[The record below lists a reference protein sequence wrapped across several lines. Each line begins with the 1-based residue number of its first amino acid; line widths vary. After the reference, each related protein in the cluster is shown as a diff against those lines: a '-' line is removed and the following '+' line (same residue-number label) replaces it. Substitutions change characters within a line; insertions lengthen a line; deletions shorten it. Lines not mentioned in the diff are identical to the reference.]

1 MCIHNQPDHGHF
13 CEGMYIYNFNCLVY
27 QQLLNQLA
35 IFFLS
40 PVSQQMC
47 VEILRAQEF
56 GAREPY
62 TIQKDSV
69 LKLQSRLDL
78 MSFDKPHNYDPTTQ
92 LANTH
97 GYTMCQYCFCDGNH
111 LTHTQDWVKFVIL
124 TQLATLW
131 LLV

>member
-62 TIQKDSV
+62 HSEGFGSEATEQTG
-69 LKLQSRLDL
+69 LDEL
-78 MSFDKPHNYDPTTQ
+78 RQAS
-92 LANTH
+92 
-97 GYTMCQYCFCDGNH
+97 H
-111 LTHTQDWVKFVIL
+111 L
-124 TQLATLW
+124 
-131 LLV
+131 